1 MFNVLLVEDNSGT
14 QILLKNIL
22 KRKFYCKVYTAK
34 DGLEGLKTAEEK
46 KPHLII
52 LDVMMPNM
60 DGYEFLKE
68 LRLRKIHKDV
78 PVIIISAVNDKASL
92 KKILALGVKDY
103 ILKPFNI
110 ENTLE
115 KIAKVMNER
124 NRILASNIKNLE
136 SRVTL
141 LQRQNK
147 TLKKLNAE
155 TSLIDRKIFLN

>member
-22 KRKFYCKVYTAK
+22 KRKFYCNVYTAK
-34 DGLEGLKTAEEK
+34 DGIEALKLIPIS
-46 KPHLII
+46 KPDFI
-52 LDVMMPNM
+52 LLDYMMPNM
-60 DGYEFLKE
+60 NGYDFLKE
-68 LRLRKIHKDV
+68 LSVRKIHKNI
-78 PVIIISAVNDKASL
+78 PVIMISAVNDKASL
-92 KKILALGVKDY
+92 QKVLALGVKDY

-124 NRILASNIKNLE
+124 NKDLSSSLKNLE

-141 LQRQNK
+141 LERQNK
-147 TLKKLNAE
+147 TLKKLSSE
-155 TSLIDRKIFLN
+155 TSLVDRKIFLN